1 MGATI
6 ICCHREKSVLYMM
19 SNGTVKAKVT
29 FCLKPIFLKSTKL
42 LVRTELVILVDRLT
56 IVTVTKKRTENEET
70 A

>member
-6 ICCHREKSVLYMM
+6 ICFQRDKSVLYMM
-19 SNGTVKAKVT
+19 TNGTGKAKAT
-29 FCLKPIFLKSTKL
+29 FCFSPIFLKSTKL
-42 LVRTELVILVDRLT
+42 LVRTELVIWIDRLT